1 MTITTSW
8 REELHEALNGDKLI
22 FNTLSNEEMDIQFYE
37 GYGCTEGLPFTA
49 WSETR
54 VYFPVCYDG
63 LEWVGSAPRNPRD
76 EKTHHL
82 GGG

>member
-1 MTITTSW
+1 MRNTTSW
-8 REELHEALNGDKLI
+8 RKELHEVLDGDKLI
-22 FNTLSNEEMDIQFYE
+22 FNTLSNQEMDIKFDE

-63 LEWVGSAPRNPRD
+63 SEWVGSVARHPCD
-76 EKTHHL
+76 TKTHHQ
-82 GGG
+82 GG